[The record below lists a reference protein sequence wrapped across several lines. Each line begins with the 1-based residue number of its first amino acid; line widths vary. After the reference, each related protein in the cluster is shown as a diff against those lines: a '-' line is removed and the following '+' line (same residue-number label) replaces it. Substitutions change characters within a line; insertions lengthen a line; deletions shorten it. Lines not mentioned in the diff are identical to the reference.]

1 MTTTKNN
8 EHKKLNFSSEREQS
22 QACLNSAEH
31 EKNQGRKV
39 LNVPNKREQNQTC
52 LDPAEREGLRLKG
65 NVPNLRFPEFQ
76 GEWKE
81 STIGE
86 MFDLYSGNTPSRLNK
101 EHFNGAINWISS
113 GELKEHYIADTKEKI
128 SDEAAKTLK
137 MLPIGTFVIAIY
149 GLEAD
154 GVRGTGSITKTEA
167 TISQAC
173 MAFTS
178 KGKVQNEF
186 LYSWYKKHGNVIGI
200 RYAQG
205 TKQQNLS
212 YDIIEKFK
220 IAYPTF
226 QEQEKLNKFI
236 ALLDERIATQNKIIE
251 ELKKLKSAIIEI
263 EYTPN
268 TKTTSH
274 IGNVIEQISK
284 RNKNNAIQ
292 NVLSVSN
299 RQGFIK
305 QSDQFENRNVASED
319 TSNYKIVEKNDFAFN
334 PARINVGSIARLTTF
349 EKGIIS
355 PMYICFRTQENV
367 APEYIDFFF
376 ESKHFYCEIQK
387 RLEGSVRQ
395 CLSFEGL
402 CNIPFSLPSLEMQQ
416 RIGKRLFTL
425 GQKIKTETDLLELL
439 NKQKQYLLRQMFI

>member
-1 MTTTKNN
+1 MN
-8 EHKKLNFSSEREQS
+8 
-22 QACLNSAEH
+22 
-31 EKNQGRKV
+31 
-39 LNVPNKREQNQTC
+39 
-52 LDPAEREGLRLKG
+52 

-76 GEWKE
+76 GEWKTFTFDE
-81 STIGE
+81 IAQYKKGPFGSALKKDLFVPQSENAIKVYEQQNAIKKDWTLSRYYITKDYFNAHMKQFVAKAGDLIVSCAGTIGE
-86 MFDLYSGNTPSRLNK
+86 VYELPKDAEEGVFNQALMRVRVNNEVVNK
-101 EHFNGAINWISS
+101 EIFITVFSSMIDKFSKIYSNGSAIKNIPPFAD
-113 GELKEHYIADTKEKI
+113 LKKTQVYLPCKEEQI
-128 SDEAAKTLK
+128 
-137 MLPIGTFVIAIY
+137 VIAQ
-149 GLEAD
+149 LL
-154 GVRGTGSITKTEA
+154 RS
-167 TISQAC
+167 
-173 MAFTS
+173 
-178 KGKVQNEF
+178 
-186 LYSWYKKHGNVIGI
+186 
-200 RYAQG
+200 
-205 TKQQNLS
+205 
-212 YDIIEKFK
+212 
-220 IAYPTF
+220 
-226 QEQEKLNKFI
+226 
-236 ALLDERIATQNKIIE
+236 LDERIATQNKIIE
-251 ELKKLKSAIIEI
+251 DLKMLKSAIIEI

-349 EKGIIS
+349 EKGIVS
-355 PMYICFRTQENV
+355 PMYICFRTQESV

>member
-1 MTTTKNN
+1 MD
-8 EHKKLNFSSEREQS
+8 S
-22 QACLNSAEH
+22 
-31 EKNQGRKV
+31 
-39 LNVPNKREQNQTC
+39 
-52 LDPAEREGLRLKG
+52 AEREGLRPKG

-81 STIGE
+81 ERLADIA
-86 MFDLYSGNTPSRLNK
+86 DLYKGTGISKDQLSDDGEPCILYGELYTKYKSETIREVISKTNIDNTKLVRSKANDVIIPC
-101 EHFNGAINWISS
+101 S
-113 GELKEHYIADTKEKI
+113 GETAED
-128 SDEAAKTLK
+128 
-137 MLPIGTFVIAIY
+137 IAIARCVLNGNILLGGDLNIIRLHGY
-149 GLEAD
+149 D
-154 GVRGTGSITKTEA
+154 G
-167 TISQAC
+167 
-173 MAFTS
+173 AFMS
-178 KGKVQNEF
+178 YQLNGRRKYDIAKV
-186 LYSWYKKHGNVIGI
+186 
-200 RYAQG
+200 AQG
-205 TKQQNLS
+205 VSVVHLYGEHLKGVKTINPCLEEQK
-212 YDIIEKFK
+212 K
-220 IAYPTF
+220 IAG
-226 QEQEKLNKFI
+226 LL

-251 ELKKLKSAIIEI
+251 DLKKLKSAIIEI

-349 EKGIIS
+349 EKGIVS

-402 CNIPFSLPSLEMQQ
+402 CNIPLSLPSFEMQQ
-416 RIGKRLFTL
+416 LIGKRLFTL